1 MSRHPTE
8 TKTRILHSARSL
20 FSNHGFTATSLDDIL
35 GATGITKGAFYHY
48 FRSKDH
54 LCEVLLDEVIQ
65 EYRDVLKTI
74 NGQAPAL
81 EQLKQWL
88 SLLIEKTISGQWVNC
103 RLITRLSVQIQQLGP
118 ELQTRLTDFWRW
130 YEGLYIN
137 WFTQCGLAP
146 RQAALSARTL
156 TSAIFGAI
164 WLDKS
169 AAIDLSMPDVVD
181 YLLGLVLKPT

>member
-54 LCEVLLDEVIQ
+54 LCEVMLEDVVG
-65 EYRDVLKTI
+65 EYRALLTTI
-74 NGQAPAL
+74 NTQVPAL

-88 SLLIEKTISGQWVNC
+88 SILIQKNTSGQWVNC

-118 ELQTRLTDFWRW
+118 DLQTRLTDFWRW

-137 WFTQCGLAP
+137 WFTEYGLSPA
-146 RQAALSARTL
+146 QAALSARTL
-156 TSAIFGAI
+156 TGVIFGTI
-164 WLDKS
+164 WLDKC
-169 AAIDLSMPDVVD
+169 AASTLSMPDVVD
-181 YLLGLVLKPT
+181 YLLGLILKPE

>member
-54 LCEVLLDEVIQ
+54 LCEVLVDDVIQ
-65 EYRDVLKTI
+65 EYRDMLKTI
-74 NGQAPAL
+74 NDQASAF

-88 SLLIEKTISGQWVNC
+88 SVLIEKNTSGQWVNC
-103 RLITRLSVQIQQLGP
+103 RLISRLSVQIQQLGP
-118 ELQTRLTDFWRW
+118 DLQARLTDFWRW
-130 YEGLYIN
+130 YEGLYIT
-137 WFTQCGLAP
+137 WFTQYGLSP
-146 RQAALSARTL
+146 RKAALSARTL
-156 TSAIFGAI
+156 NSAIFGAI
-164 WLDKS
+164 WLDKC
-169 AAIDLSMPDVVD
+169 AASDTPMPDVVD
-181 YLLGLVLKPT
+181 YLLGLVLKPA

>member
-8 TKTRILHSARSL
+8 TKTRILHSARGL

-54 LCEVLLDEVIQ
+54 LCEVMLEEVVAEYKTLLM
-65 EYRDVLKTI
+65 TI
-74 NGQAPAL
+74 DKQAPAI

-88 SLLIEKTISGQWVNC
+88 SILMEKNTSGQWVNC
-103 RLITRLSVQIQQLGP
+103 RLISRLSVQIQQLGP
-118 ELQTRLTDFWRW
+118 DLQTRLTDFWRW

-137 WFTQCGLAP
+137 WFTQSGLNSA
-146 RQAALSARTL
+146 QAALSARTL
-156 TSAIFGAI
+156 IGVIFGTI
-164 WLDKS
+164 WLDKCAPS
-169 AAIDLSMPDVVD
+169 TLSMPDVVD
-181 YLLGLVLKPT
+181 YLLGLVLRTE

>member
-54 LCEVLLDEVIQ
+54 LCEVMLEDVVG
-65 EYRDVLKTI
+65 EYRTLLTTI
-74 NGQAPAL
+74 DTQVPAI

-88 SLLIEKTISGQWVNC
+88 SILIKKNTSGQWVNC
-103 RLITRLSVQIQQLGP
+103 RLITRLSVQIQQLCP
-118 ELQTRLTDFWRW
+118 DLQTRLTDFWRW

-137 WFTQCGLAP
+137 WFTQSGLSP
-146 RQAALSARTL
+146 TQAVLSARTL
-156 TSAIFGAI
+156 TGAIFGTI
-164 WLDKS
+164 WLDKC
-169 AAIDLSMPDVVD
+169 AASTMSMPDVVD
-181 YLLGLVLKPT
+181 FLLGLILKPV